1 MKKYFLIL
9 LTLFTLSF
17 SSCIVVD
24 DDPYSVYSYPRVD
37 YIDYVGHNQVGGTVY
52 IYFDNYCSETKSFTL
67 WIEDPFGSYYMYGRN
82 WRRASTD
89 YYSDPIRLS
98 RYSYG
103 VVPNRSYL
111 CIITSS
117 DGYVSQEFVVY
128 VY

>member
-1 MKKYFLIL
+1 MKKYLFIL
-9 LTLFTLSF
+9 LTFFSLSF

-24 DDPYSVYSYPRVD
+24 DNPYYYDPCID
-37 YIDYVGHNQVGGTVY
+37 YIEYKGHNQVGGTVY
-52 IYFDNYCSETKSFTL
+52 IYFDNYCPENKSFTL
-67 WIEDPFGSYYMYGRN
+67 WIEDQFGSYYMNGHY

-111 CIITSS
+111 CMITSS

>member
-1 MKKYFLIL
+1 MKKIIL
-9 LTLFTLSF
+9 LLSVFLLSF

-24 DDPYSVYSYPRVD
+24 DDPYSVYSYPCID
-37 YIDYVGHNQVGGTVY
+37 YIDYTGYNQVGGTVY
-52 IYFDNYCSETKSFTL
+52 IYFDNYCPENKSFNL
-67 WIEDPFGSYYMYGRN
+67 WIEDPFGAYYMYGRY
-82 WRRASTD
+82 WRPASTD